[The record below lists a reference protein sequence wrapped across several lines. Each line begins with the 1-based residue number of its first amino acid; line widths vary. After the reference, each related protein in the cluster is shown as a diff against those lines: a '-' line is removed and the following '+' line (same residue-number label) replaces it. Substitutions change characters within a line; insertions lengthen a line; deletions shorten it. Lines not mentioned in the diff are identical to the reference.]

1 MTASLGITMTLSYV
15 LDAALPAL
23 PLLSI
28 AFLGTNADIL
38 LDRVRGRRGSPERE
52 SGTGG

>member
-1 MTASLGITMTLSYV
+1 MTASLGITMTLSYA

-23 PLLSI
+23 PLLSV

-38 LDRVRGRRGSPERE
+38 LQRVRGRHGSPERE